1 MRSLSLRTQTTQDA
15 SLKMGDCRIRIVIAK
30 SLFASLSNDL
40 TNYCDG
46 SDSSTRSA
54 LNAKSVSFV
63 RMYSADTTVRE
74 VVDENKLLKI
84 LYFGTGSTSQLSSD
98 ESKTTAAVASDFCLW
113 DCTLNPPRDIT
124 SWPNQDFPDLQG
136 AKSKTLHAA
145 GLFPSGTWMA
155 IPKGVAPNIFSDYDS
170 NAYVDVQYN
179 SSRRDKT
186 QNTNS
191 TKRVE
196 FNDPSLNV
204 SGSTN
209 SIPLPSQVMETV
221 SNRFSAE
228 ERDEELRRSSEASVV
243 TRRRPNAQ
251 QRAQKELQRA
261 AKLDQRI
268 AMLEEQTN
276 DKMSNKKKK
285 VSEQVLRMLVK
296 SRATGDKNLKER
308 DRLYFQCL
316 ILVDDTDDT
325 NTISANDTL
334 SKEYRYFSPQD
345 TFAKI
350 ANSFSNSR
358 PKGNKEIFS
367 EVLCRRSTNQT
378 EDGSG
383 ASPLF
388 GRFPVTM
395 RVYEAQSEGYLT
407 LSKNISNYFDDML
420 IIRWYKDREDATPPI
435 QDLATLNTNLK
446 DETDDTNIAETKDQM
461 KLEDVATK
469 TPASTPME
477 VDETIEKEN
486 NDSVTPTTFEDP
498 ELTDIIR
505 GMDEANNN
513 GPKKAISAKKSA
525 AALKVRQM
533 KMKSKAKGNKKLKM
547 EDRVFLEVVFISETG
562 KKPVC
567 ESHFLSEN
575 DQIERILRC
584 VGTGTI
590 GTANDWEFLVPEED
604 SRYRPI
610 ATTSILLKEA
620 VEQEVLKSFER
631 IILRPKSK

>member
-1 MRSLSLRTQTTQDA
+1 
-15 SLKMGDCRIRIVIAK
+15 MGDCRVRIVIAK
-30 SLFASLSNDL
+30 SLFGSLSDDL
-40 TNYCDG
+40 TKYCDG
-46 SDSSTRSA
+46 SDSSARSA
-54 LNAKSVSFV
+54 SNAKSVSFV
-63 RMYSADTTVRE
+63 RMHSADTTVRE
-74 VVDENKLLKI
+74 VVEENKLLKM
-84 LYFGTGSTSQLSSD
+84 LYFGIGSTSQISSE
-98 ESKTTAAVASDFCLW
+98 ESKTTAEVTSEFSLW

-136 AKSKTLHAA
+136 PKSKTLHAA

-155 IPKGVAPNIFSDYDS
+155 IPKGVTPNAFSDYDS

-179 SSRRDKT
+179 SSRGDKT
-186 QNTNS
+186 ENTDS
-191 TKRVE
+191 AKRVE
-196 FNDPSLNV
+196 FNDPTLNI

-221 SNRFSAE
+221 SNRFAAE
-228 ERDEELRRSSEASVV
+228 ERDEEMRQSSEASVA
-243 TRRRPNAQ
+243 TLRRPNAQ
-251 QRAQKELQRA
+251 QRARKELQRA

-268 AMLEEQTN
+268 AMLEEQSN
-276 DKMSNKKKK
+276 DKKSNKKKK
-285 VSEQVLRMLVK
+285 VSDQVLRMLVK

-316 ILVDDTDDT
+316 ILLDDT
-325 NTISANDTL
+325 NDNTVVSANDKL

-358 PKGNKEIFS
+358 PKENKEIFN
-367 EVLCRRSTNQT
+367 EVLCRRSTKHT
-378 EDGSG
+378 EDGPE

-395 RVYEAQSEGYLT
+395 RVYEAQSEGYLS
-407 LSKNISNYFDDML
+407 LSENISNYFEDML
-420 IIRWYKDREDATPPI
+420 IIRWYKDREDATPLI
-435 QDLATLNTNLK
+435 QDLATFDTNLK
-446 DETDDTNIAETKDQM
+446 DETDDSNMSENNDKM
-461 KLEDVATK
+461 VLEDAAKT

-477 VDETIEKEN
+477 VDEKMETEN
-486 NDSVTPTTFEDP
+486 EDSVASTTFEDP

-505 GMDEANNN
+505 GMDEENKN
-513 GPKKAISAKKSA
+513 GPKKALSAKKSA

-547 EDRVFLEVVFISETG
+547 EDRIFLEFVFIAEVG

-567 ESHFLSEN
+567 ESHFLSKN
-575 DQIERILRC
+575 DTIERILRC

-590 GTANDWEFLVPEED
+590 GTVNDWEFLVPEEG

-620 VEQEVLKSFER
+620 IEQETLKSFER
-631 IILRPKSK
+631 IIIRPKS